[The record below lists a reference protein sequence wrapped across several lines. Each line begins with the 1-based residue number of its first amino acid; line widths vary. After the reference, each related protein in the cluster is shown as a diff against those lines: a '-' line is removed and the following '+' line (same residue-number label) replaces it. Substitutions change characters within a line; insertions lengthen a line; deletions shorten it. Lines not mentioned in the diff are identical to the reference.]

1 MKMKNLK
8 PSINRIV
15 IGDVGSGK
23 TIVSFL
29 IALSYLQ
36 GLDFGEVA
44 LLAPTE
50 VLAYQHY
57 LKLWEMVG
65 IEGGKSPYLGGG
77 NEVDGGRI
85 SSQNADTV
93 VTSTDPTP
101 KNTVIQSVAK
111 NPQQS
116 KALSEIKIT
125 PSGEACHPSR
135 GESLNY
141 QPFFQNL
148 VVVFL
153 SGKNIE
159 INGVKFTPAKF
170 KVEIKKLQ
178 EANKHFFWVGT
189 HALLFSEYITP
200 DLVLVDEQHR
210 FGVRQRAKLTEKQF
224 DLQPHFVSFTA
235 TPIPRTLALT
245 MYQSL
250 KPHFLAKLANRN
262 PILTRIATFDKLETE
277 IVAKIQA
284 ELDLDRKVYV
294 ICPAVEETEDTE
306 EKKALYSVTKATK
319 VLQKYF
325 GDQVFSVHGKMKEKK
340 DILTEFKESKDKNI
354 LVATT
359 VVEVGVDVRDASIVV
374 ILNAERFGLSALH
387 QIRGRVGRND
397 FEQNYCI
404 LVTEKEF
411 SFSKRLRYLCEYQDG
426 FKLAEMDLELRG
438 AGDMIGQTQSGFG
451 DEVGEMLGL
460 DPKTYAQIA
469 DLVSFQNVNSKIE
482 LKQKLPRLFNYLERE
497 KNRVWEE

>member
-1 MKMKNLK
+1 MIQDNLK
-8 PSINRIV
+8 QSINRIV

-23 TIVSFL
+23 TIVAFL
-29 IALSYLQ
+29 VALSYLQ
-36 GLDFGEVA
+36 GLDFGEVS

-57 LKLWEMVG
+57 LKLWEMVCLERQNG
-65 IEGGKSPYLGGG
+65 NASVSNGDMDVAATGSKTKNGGLNSAATIY
-77 NEVDGGRI
+77 
-85 SSQNADTV
+85 QN
-93 VTSTDPTP
+93 
-101 KNTVIQSVAK
+101 
-111 NPQQS
+111 
-116 KALSEIKIT
+116 
-125 PSGEACHPSR
+125 
-135 GESLNY
+135 
-141 QPFFQNL
+141 FFQNL

-159 INGVKFTPAKF
+159 INGIKFTPAKF
-170 KVEIKKLQ
+170 KIEIKKLQ
-178 EANKHFFWVGT
+178 ESHKHFFWVGT
-189 HALLFSEYITP
+189 HALLFSEFITP

-224 DLQPHFVSFTA
+224 DMQPHFVSFTA

-250 KPHFLAKLANRN
+250 KPHFLEKLANRN
-262 PILTRIATFDKLETE
+262 PILTRITTFDKLETE
-277 IVAKIQA
+277 IVINIQK
-284 ELDLDRKVYV
+284 ELDLGHKVYV

-319 VLQKYF
+319 VLQKHF

-340 DILTEFKESKDKNI
+340 DILTEFKESKNKNI

-359 VVEVGVDVRDASIVV
+359 VVEVGVDVRDASLVV

-438 AGDMIGQTQSGFG
+438 AGDMVGQSQSGFG

-460 DPKTYAQIA
+460 DPITYSRIA
-469 DLVSFQNVNSKIE
+469 DLVTAQKVNEKSEIK
-482 LKQKLPRLFNYLERE
+482 KNLPRLFNYLERE

>member
-1 MKMKNLK
+1 MSIENQK

-23 TIVSFL
+23 TIVAFL
-29 IALSYLQ
+29 VALSYLQ
-36 GLDFGEVA
+36 GLDFGEVG

-50 VLAYQHY
+50 VLAHQHY
-57 LKLWEMVG
+57 LKLWEMVCLEKG
-65 IEGGKSPYLGGG
+65 QNGEVAFDSKNDEIEFAPTYQKFF
-77 NEVDGGRI
+77 DG
-85 SSQNADTV
+85 
-93 VTSTDPTP
+93 
-101 KNTVIQSVAK
+101 
-111 NPQQS
+111 
-116 KALSEIKIT
+116 
-125 PSGEACHPSR
+125 
-135 GESLNY
+135 
-141 QPFFQNL
+141 L

-159 INGVKFTPAKF
+159 VNGVKFTPAKF
-170 KVEIKKLQ
+170 KTEIKKLQ
-178 EANKHFFWVGT
+178 ENNKHFFWLGT
-189 HALLFSEYITP
+189 HALLFSEFITP

-210 FGVRQRAKLTEKQF
+210 FGVRQRAKLTEKQY
-224 DLQPHFVSFTA
+224 DLQPHFISFTA

-250 KPHFLAKLANRN
+250 KPHFLEKLANRN

-277 IVAKIQA
+277 IITNIQR
-284 ELDLDRKVYV
+284 ELDLNRKVYV

-306 EKKALYSVTKATK
+306 EKKSLYSVIKAAK

-340 DILTEFKESKDKNI
+340 DILTEFKESKNKNI

-359 VVEVGVDVRDASIVV
+359 VVEVGVDVRDASLVV

-438 AGDMIGQTQSGFG
+438 AGDMVGQAQSGFG

-460 DPKTYAQIA
+460 DPKTYSQIA
-469 DLVSFQNVNSKIE
+469 DLVLSQKLNNTKDRM
-482 LKQKLPRLFNYLERE
+482 QKLPRLYTYLERE
-497 KNRVWEE
+497 KDRVWEE

>member
-1 MKMKNLK
+1 MPIENQK

-23 TIVSFL
+23 TIVAFL
-29 IALSYLQ
+29 VALSYLK

-50 VLAYQHY
+50 VLAHQHY
-57 LKLWEMVG
+57 IKLWEMVSMEKEVVG
-65 IEGGKSPYLGGG
+65 IGFDSKNG
-77 NEVDGGRI
+77 NVGVSATKQNGDTEVVDTNLKLKNGRT
-85 SSQNADTV
+85 SSAATNGNIDV
-93 VTSTDPTP
+93 YSNEYKV
-101 KNTVIQSVAK
+101 
-111 NPQQS
+111 
-116 KALSEIKIT
+116 
-125 PSGEACHPSR
+125 
-135 GESLNY
+135 
-141 QPFFQNL
+141 FFENL

-170 KVEIKKLQ
+170 KIEIKKLQ
-178 EANKHFFWVGT
+178 ESNKHFFWLGT
-189 HALLFSEYITP
+189 HALLFSEFITP

-210 FGVRQRAKLTEKQF
+210 FGVRQRAKLTEKQY
-224 DLQPHFVSFTA
+224 DLQPHFISFTA

-250 KPHFLAKLANRN
+250 KPHFLEKLANRN
-262 PILTRIATFDKLETE
+262 PILTRITTFDKLETE
-277 IVAKIQA
+277 IVISIQK
-284 ELDLDRKVYV
+284 ELGLERKVYV
-294 ICPAVEETEDTE
+294 ICPAVEEAEDTE

-325 GDQVFSVHGKMKEKK
+325 GEQVFSVHGKMKEKK
-340 DILTEFKESKDKNI
+340 DILTEFKESKNKNI

-359 VVEVGVDVRDASIVV
+359 VVEVGVDVRDASLVV

-438 AGDMIGQTQSGFG
+438 SGDMIGQAQSGFG
-451 DEVGEMLGL
+451 DEISEMLGL
-460 DPKTYAQIA
+460 DPAIYSKIT
-469 DLVSFQNVNSKIE
+469 DLVLSQQVNDSKS
-482 LKQKLPRLFNYLERE
+482 LKLKLPRLYTYLERE

>member
-1 MKMKNLK
+1 MIQDNLK

-23 TIVSFL
+23 TIVAFL
-29 IALSYLQ
+29 VALCYLQ
-36 GLDFGEVA
+36 GLHFGEIS

-57 LKLWEMVG
+57 IKLWEMVCL
-65 IEGGKSPYLGGG
+65 EKQ
-77 NEVDGGRI
+77 NVDIGLDSKNG
-85 SSQNADTV
+85 DTV
-93 VTSTDPTP
+93 IASTNSRS
-101 KNTVIQSVAK
+101 KNGRNK
-111 NPQQS
+111 N
-116 KALSEIKIT
+116 
-125 PSGEACHPSR
+125 SGINSAAR
-135 GESLNY
+135 Y
-141 QPFFQNL
+141 KDFFENL

-153 SGKNIE
+153 SGKNVE

-178 EANKHFFWVGT
+178 ENNKHFFWVGT
-189 HALLFSEYITP
+189 HALLFSEHISP

-210 FGVRQRAKLTEKQF
+210 FGVRQRAKLTEKQY
-224 DLQPHFVSFTA
+224 DIQPHFVSFTA

-250 KPHFLAKLANRN
+250 KPHFLEKLANRN
-262 PILTRIATFDKLETE
+262 PILTRITTFDKLETE
-277 IVAKIQA
+277 IVKNIQK
-284 ELDLDRKVYV
+284 ELDLGRKVYV

-340 DILTEFKESKDKNI
+340 DILIEFKESKNKNI

-359 VVEVGVDVRDASIVV
+359 VVEVGVDVRDASLVV

-411 SFSKRLRYLCEYQDG
+411 SFSKRLRYLCQYQDG

-438 AGDMIGQTQSGFG
+438 SGDMIGQSQSGFG

-460 DPKTYAQIA
+460 DPLTYSKIA
-469 DLVSFQNVNSKIE
+469 DLVTAQQVNETKN
-482 LKQKLPRLFNYLERE
+482 LKQKLPRLYNYLERE

>member
-1 MKMKNLK
+1 MIQDNLK

-23 TIVSFL
+23 TIVAFL
-29 IALSYLQ
+29 VALCYLQ

-57 LKLWEMVG
+57 IKLWEMVCLEMG
-65 IEGGKSPYLGGG
+65 QKGGLGFGSKNGDFKNGDTEVTATNYNG
-77 NEVDGGRI
+77 NVGV
-85 SSQNADTV
+85 SSTQY
-93 VTSTDPTP
+93 
-101 KNTVIQSVAK
+101 KMFF
-111 NPQQS
+111 
-116 KALSEIKIT
+116 
-125 PSGEACHPSR
+125 
-135 GESLNY
+135 ES
-141 QPFFQNL
+141 L

-178 EANKHFFWVGT
+178 ENNKHFFWVGT
-189 HALLFSEYITP
+189 HALLFSEHISP

-210 FGVRQRAKLTEKQF
+210 FGVRQRAKLTEKQY
-224 DLQPHFVSFTA
+224 DIQPHFVSFTA

-250 KPHFLAKLANRN
+250 KPHFLEKLANRN
-262 PILTRIATFDKLETE
+262 PILTRITTFDKLETE
-277 IVAKIQA
+277 IVNNIQR
-284 ELDLDRKVYV
+284 ELDLGHKVYV

-340 DILTEFKESKDKNI
+340 DILTEFKESKNKNI

-359 VVEVGVDVRDASIVV
+359 VVEVGVDVRDASLVV

-438 AGDMIGQTQSGFG
+438 SGDMIGQSQSGFG

-460 DPKTYAQIA
+460 DPLTYSKIA
-469 DLVSFQNVNSKIE
+469 DLVTAQKVNETKN
-482 LKQKLPRLFNYLERE
+482 LKQKLPRLYNYLERE

>member
-1 MKMKNLK
+1 MKIKNLK

-23 TIVSFL
+23 TIVAFL
-29 IALSYLQ
+29 IALCYLQ
-36 GLDFGEVA
+36 GLDFGEVS

-57 LKLWEMVG
+57 LKLWEMV
-65 IEGGKSPYLGGG
+65 EMESSK
-77 NEVDGGRI
+77 
-85 SSQNADTV
+85 SSQREVAAELTEGVFTAQNGDTGV
-93 VTSTDPTP
+93 ASTVLIN
-101 KNTVIQSVAK
+101 K
-111 NPQQS
+111 
-116 KALSEIKIT
+116 
-125 PSGEACHPSR
+125 
-135 GESLNY
+135 Y
-141 QPFFQNL
+141 QTFFQNL
-148 VVVFL
+148 VIVFL

-159 INGVKFTPAKF
+159 INGVKFTLAKF

-178 EANKHFFWVGT
+178 ESNKHFFWVGT
-189 HALLFSEYITP
+189 HALLFSEYINP

-224 DLQPHFVSFTA
+224 ELQPHFVSFTA

-250 KPHFLAKLANRN
+250 KPHFLEKLANRN
-262 PILTRIATFDKLETE
+262 PISTRITTFDKLESE
-277 IVAKIQA
+277 IIAKIQA
-284 ELDLDRKVYV
+284 ELDLNRKVYI

-359 VVEVGVDVRDASIVV
+359 VVEVGVDVRDASLVV

-469 DLVSFQNVNSKIE
+469 DLVSSQNVNAKNE
-482 LKQKLPRLFNYLERE
+482 LKQRLPRLYNYLERE

>member
-1 MKMKNLK
+1 MSIENQK

-23 TIVSFL
+23 TIVAFL
-29 IALSYLQ
+29 VALSYLQ
-36 GLDFGEVA
+36 GLDFGEVG

-57 LKLWEMVG
+57 LKLWEMVCL
-65 IEGGKSPYLGGG
+65 EKCQKSEVAFDSKNGDTQVAATDRNVG
-77 NEVDGGRI
+77 NGNLEASSTNSKNKNGVINSASTNVKVIVSSMGQNGDTEVASTYQKFFDG
-85 SSQNADTV
+85 
-93 VTSTDPTP
+93 
-101 KNTVIQSVAK
+101 
-111 NPQQS
+111 
-116 KALSEIKIT
+116 
-125 PSGEACHPSR
+125 
-135 GESLNY
+135 
-141 QPFFQNL
+141 L

-170 KVEIKKLQ
+170 KTEIKKLQ
-178 EANKHFFWVGT
+178 ENNKHFFWLGT
-189 HALLFSEYITP
+189 HALLFSEFITP

-210 FGVRQRAKLTEKQF
+210 FGVRQRAKLTEKQY
-224 DLQPHFVSFTA
+224 DLQPHFISFTA

-250 KPHFLAKLANRN
+250 KPHFLEKLANRN

-277 IVAKIQA
+277 IITSIQR
-284 ELDLDRKVYV
+284 ELDLNRKVYV

-306 EKKALYSVTKATK
+306 EKKSLYSVTKATK

-325 GDQVFSVHGKMKEKK
+325 GEQVFSVHGKMKEKK
-340 DILTEFKESKDKNI
+340 DILTEFKESKNKNI

-359 VVEVGVDVRDASIVV
+359 VVEVGVDVRDASLVV

-438 AGDMIGQTQSGFG
+438 AGDMVGQAQSGFG

-460 DPKTYAQIA
+460 DPKTYSKIA
-469 DLVSFQNVNSKIE
+469 DLVLSQKVNNTKD
-482 LKQKLPRLFNYLERE
+482 LRQKLPRLYTYLERE